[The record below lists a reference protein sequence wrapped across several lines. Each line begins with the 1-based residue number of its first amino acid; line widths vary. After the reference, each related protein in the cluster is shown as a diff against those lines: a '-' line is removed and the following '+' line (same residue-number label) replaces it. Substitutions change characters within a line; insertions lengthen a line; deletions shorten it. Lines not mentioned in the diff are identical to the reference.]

1 MSIYAGVAEIVVLA
15 LFTIADRRA
24 RLIQARCL
32 PVLLGALIVVLP
44 ALALFAVTT
53 PARELLQQLMIF
65 PFIEFP
71 KVFDLPYPGYTG
83 RTQDLPFYLPFVLY
97 PLAGFVGLMQASSL
111 APCGSSSTLAQASFW
126 IGLRH

>member
-1 MSIYAGVAEIVVLA
+1 MVQLNGQWLAGASLGLCALFRHDMSIYAGVAEIVVLA

-71 KVFDLPYPGYTG
+71 KVFDLPYPGYAG
-83 RTQDLPFYLPFVLY
+83 RT
-97 PLAGFVGLMQASSL
+97 
-111 APCGSSSTLAQASFW
+111 
-126 IGLRH
+126 